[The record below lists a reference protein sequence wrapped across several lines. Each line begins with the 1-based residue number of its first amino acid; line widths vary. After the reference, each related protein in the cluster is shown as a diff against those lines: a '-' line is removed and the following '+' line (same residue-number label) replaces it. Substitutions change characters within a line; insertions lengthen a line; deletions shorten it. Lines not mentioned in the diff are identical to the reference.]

1 MRLRAV
7 VALDALSAFVQTY
20 FTDERGKRLE
30 LSAGQIFACDRIEQ
44 GLTEGP
50 GAAVEMARGHGKSL
64 LMKAAVLLSFLR
76 SYYQPSRWHSR
87 YASLLTSGSLY
98 KQFSRDLGNLV
109 VGTGAPLVLDADE
122 RPLLQ
127 QDFWLRPAYDYPD
140 RKRKEPQLWNQA
152 DKLVYVGSWEHP
164 CRLSVRG
171 MTGGRGDVRG
181 LTDGVQRPDLLV
193 VDDPMKESEAEND
206 EITEAIKTFIK
217 RSYIPCGGPN
227 ARQLFFGTPFNARDL
242 ITELCGNARSKPLT
256 AEWPGF
262 ARCALPAVHPT
273 SKALLCPQLWSPDAL
288 EQRRAVIG
296 TRAYYQEYLLD
307 PQGGGLKH
315 FEAEWL
321 QRWTLPAPTDRKRL
335 RCQLYCDPSLGR
347 NTRSDESAI
356 VILDREQAGAQA
368 RYWVRQADLQ
378 RRRPQKLVTDYLDL
392 WERYRPELHGIED
405 EGFQELLLIPFQQEI
420 AARKLPDS
428 AMPQLLSTGGVPK
441 VTRIKRLSPL
451 AEFGGLR
458 WADDGDHRALRR
470 QAENWGG
477 TANEADD
484 GLDALEGCTRLE
496 PRSARMGNLALLNP

>member
-7 VALDALSAFVQTY
+7 VALDSLAAFVQTY
-20 FTDERGKRLE
+20 FTDERGKRLD
-30 LSAGQIFACDRIEQ
+30 LSAGQVFACDRIEQ

-76 SYYQPSRWHSR
+76 SYYQPERWHSR

-109 VGTGAPLVLDADE
+109 VGTGAPLVLDANE

-152 DKLVYVGSWEHP
+152 DKLIYVGSWEHP

-368 RYWVRQADLQ
+368 RYWVRHADLQ

-392 WERYRPELHGIED
+392 WERYRPDLHGIED

-420 AARKLPDS
+420 AARKLPDA
-428 AMPQLLSTGGVPK
+428 AMPLLLSTGGVPK

-470 QAENWGG
+470 QAENWSG
-477 TANEADD
+477 TANEPDD
-484 GLDALEGCTRLE
+484 GLDACEGCTRLE
-496 PRSARMGNLALLNP
+496 PRSARMGNVDILNP